1 MKLYYTPGACSLSP
15 HIIACE
21 AGLPLELIKVDLQTK
36 RTEFDEDF
44 YQINPNGYVPTLLLD
59 NGDKLGESA
68 VIAQYLADLA
78 PEKNLI
84 PLAGTFARYQTQQ
97 WLNFIA
103 SEIHKNFAPL
113 FNPAIAAAVK
123 ELATAN
129 LKARLTTVAKQL
141 TEHAYLVGEQF
152 SVADAYLFVTLSWRH
167 YVNLD
172 ISPWPVLEEYT
183 NKIAARPAVQQA
195 MREELLL

>member
-21 AGLPLELIKVDLQTK
+21 AGLALELIKVDLATK

-59 NGDKLGESA
+59 NGSKLGESA

-78 PEKNLI
+78 PEKHLI
-84 PLAGTFARYQTQQ
+84 PAAGEFARYQVQQ
-97 WLNFIA
+97 WMNFIA
-103 SEIHKNFAPL
+103 TEIHKNFSPL
-113 FNPAIAAAVK
+113 FNPATTDAVK
-123 ELATAN
+123 EAAISTLN
-129 LKARLTTVAKQL
+129 ARFTTVAKQL
-141 TEHAYLVGEQF
+141 TGQNYLVSEQF

-167 YVNLD
+167 YVNFD
-172 ISPWPVLEEYT
+172 IAPWPVLVDYAVR
-183 NKIAARPAVQQA
+183 IAARPAVQQA
-195 MREELLL
+195 LQEEGLS